1 MENKRDNLK
10 RMLEQAEERL
20 IKENQKTALL
30 MTIYYMVL
38 CGIVMHLQ
46 DASLIDII
54 IGAVFLGG
62 FISWLTI
69 AVYSFYTSIFTKK
82 EDLEKMILKLKIE
95 IDRIERNELSDETM
109 ELMKYIDEDDNRY

>member
-20 IKENQKTALL
+20 KKENQKTLVF
-30 MTIYYMVL
+30 MTIYFIILSGAIIHAQYSNIKDI
-38 CGIVMHLQ
+38 IVESVILGTVI
-46 DASLIDII
+46 SLITV
-54 IGAVFLGG
+54 G
-62 FISWLTI
+62 
-69 AVYSFYTSIFTKK
+69 VYIFYTSIFTKK

-109 ELMKYIDEDDNRY
+109 ELMKYIDEDDNRW